1 MENGMQVEGIM
12 NFVFYAAIV
21 IGIIAVAK
29 SRFRTAAVCL
39 GFAWFGPVALMYLQ
53 TGDNSLIYEALCRLV
68 FLGVAVLAA
77 IRINKLIEYKHR
89 CRAEEGK
96 TKC

>member
-53 TGDNSLIYEALCRLV
+53 TGDNSLIYEALFRIA
-68 FLGVAVLAA
+68 FLGILVWAA
-77 IRINKLIEYKHR
+77 IRINNLMEHKHH